1 MIENIRHTGIVVN
14 DLEKSLIFYRD
25 LLGFKIIKQM
35 NEGGQYLDMVLGL
48 EKTKVTTIKMSA
60 PNGEMIELLFYFFPG
75 GEKKAYEIC
84 DVGISHIAFSVR
96 DLDATYEKLIQTGI
110 EFISTP
116 QVSPDGFAKVAF
128 CKAPEGTFVELVQE
142 L

>member
-1 MIENIRHTGIVVN
+1 MIENIRHTGIVVS
-14 DLEKSLIFYRD
+14 DLKRSLIFYRD

-35 NEGGQYLDMVLGL
+35 DEGGQYLDMVLGL

-60 PNGEMIELLFYFFPG
+60 PNGEMIELLFYFSPG
-75 GEKKAYEIC
+75 GEKKVSEMC
-84 DVGISHIAFSVR
+84 DVGISHIAFSVK

-116 QVSPDGFAKVAF
+116 QISPDGFARVAF